1 MADFIECSL
10 LHGKS
15 ETMGSGGDKTSHNNY
30 ETIEWRYETIMPQ
43 EDNGVI
49 GREVPLKCKLN
60 SKDFKGA
67 R

>member
-15 ETMGSGGDKTSHNNY
+15 ETMGSGRDKTSHNNY
-30 ETIEWRYETIMPQ
+30 ETIERRYETIILQ
-43 EDNGVI
+43 EDNGVA
-49 GREVPLKCKLN
+49 GRIE
-60 SKDFKGA
+60 